1 MHARIATAA
10 VICLHRKRKGNK
22 TMARSNKDTQEQEPV
37 SAIETETKMV
47 TLENSG
53 EFTGKSYVDEN
64 GRKLFPFIVTSRS
77 LDRVNEIVDSTT
89 LKVDSFRK
97 NPRMYYQHNRYRSTI
112 GEWVNLRMEGSVW
125 IADAYFHCLP
135 DIESGEPISERV
147 MQYVE
152 TAQLKTCSIGFNN
165 STVTVLPITDGV
177 VRTPDGLIV
186 PVPNNRTE
194 RINNSWERGVKYHQ
208 NAELLEISIVDIPAN
223 EDAMAK
229 IKAFNLELET
239 KIGKPISG
247 NNFKKIKMAKV
258 HSDECSK
265 ALKELADSIGEILDD
280 DEDNNTSD
288 QEGKPKEEA
297 EPKEP
302 VKSIEDLEAHFTAL
316 HDELKAEM
324 KTMYEHTQSAL
335 AEIATIK
342 KSLEPL
348 TSDFVLRNLK
358 LKHNL

>member
-1 MHARIATAA
+1 MKDNNQIVRLTSVGLTNQPNLYLTALNHQQIPQEDDMPLKNVA
-10 VICLHRKRKGNK
+10 K
-22 TMARSNKDTQEQEPV
+22 T
-37 SAIETETKMV
+37 
-47 TLENSG
+47 LG
-53 EFTGKSYVDEN
+53 
-64 GRKLFPFIVTSRS
+64 
-77 LDRVNEIVDSTT
+77 
-89 LKVDSFRK
+89 
-97 NPRMYYQHNRYRSTI
+97 
-112 GEWVNLRMEGSVW
+112 
-125 IADAYFHCLP
+125 LP
-135 DIESGEPISERV
+135 
-147 MQYVE
+147 
-152 TAQLKTCSIGFNN
+152 
-165 STVTVLPITDGV
+165 
-177 VRTPDGLIV
+177 
-186 PVPNNRTE
+186 
-194 RINNSWERGVKYHQ
+194 
-208 NAELLEISIVDIPAN
+208 
-223 EDAMAK
+223 EDASSDAVLAATQ
-229 IKAFNLELET
+229 KAFNLELET

-297 EPKEP
+297 KPKEP
-302 VKSIEDLEAHFTAL
+302 VKSVEDLEAHFTAL

-335 AEIATIK
+335 TEIAEIK